1 MRNYKKDKL
10 KMTIL
15 KNNYLVQN
23 IMNDTYT
30 FIPLYKKN
38 IYTKILA
45 DIITKKIVI
54 GRALGRED
62 ISPFNSGIHCWS

>member
-1 MRNYKKDKL
+1 
-10 KMTIL
+10 MTIL

-38 IYTKILA
+38 ICTKILA

-54 GRALGRED
+54 GRALGRQD

>member
-1 MRNYKKDKL
+1 MIHIHL
-10 KMTIL
+10 SP
-15 KNNYLVQN
+15 
-23 IMNDTYT
+23 
-30 FIPLYKKN
+30 FIKKN